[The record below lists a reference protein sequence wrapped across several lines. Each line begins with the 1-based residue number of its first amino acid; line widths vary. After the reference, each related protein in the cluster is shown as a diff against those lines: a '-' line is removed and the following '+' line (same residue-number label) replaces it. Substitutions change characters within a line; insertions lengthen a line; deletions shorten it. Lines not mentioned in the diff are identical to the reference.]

1 MAMDSAARPRVLIAD
16 ENAGTRLHVQQILSG
31 AYEVH
36 AVGDGET
43 ALASAREHSPDLVLA
58 DTIMPRLDGIGLL
71 RALRDDPGT
80 RDIPIILLSDP
91 ANEGSRLD
99 ALKAGA
105 ADYLLK
111 PLSAPDLL
119 VRVDARLE
127 IARLR
132 RKLLDLERKSTA
144 PTIEDAETEFARKS
158 NRLRRARN
166 SLQRELSSRTEEVS
180 QLNQELIADRQTLLS
195 LKDELAGELA
205 AMNRLHELQYQL
217 LDHIEIQPLLKE
229 VLEASMALLNADFG
243 NVQLYDPKSHALK
256 IVVQR
261 GFEQDFLDYF
271 DNVQEGTASC
281 GTALERRERVIVEDV
296 LTDPVFAQHLPI
308 INAAGYRAVQSTP
321 LIGRGG
327 EILGMIST
335 HFRQPHRPS
344 ERELRFVDLYAR
356 QAAEM
361 IERKRAEAA
370 LLAAKEEAERRAREA
385 EEAQSILQAIMEYA
399 PEGITLTG
407 GPPDFPIIANSKHA
421 RR

>member
-1 MAMDSAARPRVLIAD
+1 M
-16 ENAGTRLHVQQILSG
+16 
-31 AYEVH
+31 
-36 AVGDGET
+36 
-43 ALASAREHSPDLVLA
+43 
-58 DTIMPRLDGIGLL
+58 
-71 RALRDDPGT
+71 
-80 RDIPIILLSDP
+80 
-91 ANEGSRLD
+91 
-99 ALKAGA
+99 
-105 ADYLLK
+105 
-111 PLSAPDLL
+111 L

-195 LKDELAGELA
+195 LKDELAGEHA
-205 AMNRLHELQYQL
+205 AMNRLHELSSQL

-335 HFRQPHRPS
+335 HFRHPHRPS

-356 QAAEM
+356 QAADM
-361 IERKRAEAA
+361 IERKRAEDA
-370 LLAAKEEAERRAREA
+370 LRASEERFRSYFELGLIGMAMTSPTKGISKSTTSFAGYSAMSATSCCKKLGRR
-385 EEAQSILQAIMEYA
+385 
-399 PEGITLTG
+399 
-407 GPPDFPIIANSKHA
+407 
-421 RR
+421 